1 MPIEFDVHITEKLL
15 RRVARRRLFQHWPR
29 LLFAVMLIIVALALD
44 YRPGPWSA
52 SSIFGMTTI
61 GFLLVLY
68 PAIEIRQR
76 RSIAAWKR
84 MQGDAPLHYRLNEET
99 LQAQSNLGST
109 ELKWTVFRELIEHHD
124 CLLLAFVQG
133 NHLTLPREGVPAEAL
148 DFIRRKFQELKLPI
162 KRA

>member
-29 LLFAVMLIIVALALD
+29 LVFAVLLIVGGIALEN
-44 YRPGPWSA
+44 RPGTWSTF
-52 SSIFGMTTI
+52 SIVGMTVI

-84 MQGDAPLHYRLNEET
+84 MQGDAPVHYRLDEEA

-109 ELKWTVFRELIEHHD
+109 ELKWTVFRELIEHRD

-133 NHLTLPREGVPAEAL
+133 NHLTLPRDGVPPEAL
-148 DFIRRKFQELKLPI
+148 DFIRRKFQELNLPV

>member
-29 LLFAVMLIIVALALD
+29 LLFAVLLIVVSTVLEIRQGTWSTFSTVGVTAL
-44 YRPGPWSA
+44 
-52 SSIFGMTTI
+52 
-61 GFLLVLY
+61 GFLLLIY
-68 PAIEIRQR
+68 PAIEIRQW

-84 MQGDAPLHYRLNEET
+84 MQGDAPVHYRLNEEV
-99 LQAQSNLGST
+99 LQAQSHLGST

-133 NHLTLPREGVPAEAL
+133 NHLTLPREGVPPEAL
-148 DFIRRKFQELKLPI
+148 DFIRRKFQELKLPV